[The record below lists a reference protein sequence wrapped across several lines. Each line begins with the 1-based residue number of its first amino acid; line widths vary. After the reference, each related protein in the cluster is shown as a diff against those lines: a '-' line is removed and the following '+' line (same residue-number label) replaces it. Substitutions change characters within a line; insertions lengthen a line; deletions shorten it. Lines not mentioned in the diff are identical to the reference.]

1 MVNGFDILRAHGAS
15 YVCDVNGWSF
25 VKSSSAYYQARG
37 LPASSLLP
45 PRLLPPHASLPLA
58 PLLAPPGRGRRPP
71 SHGAAR
77 DLWRRLALPRSPHG
91 PSSLGL
97 AAVAR
102 RLQSHCQRRVSQDG
116 RRAVRRRRRRVARRL
131 RRPPPRQPLQPHRA
145 GGARLRAGGGGDAAA
160 RAARARRRREA
171 RTAALRSRS
180 CLEPSSKLL
189 GAFPQARR
197 PDAEAE
203 AQDEGSER
211 EAAALLRGARRGARL
226 RGGKAQDARPAAGGG
241 RPSVSHPRS
250 FL

>member
-97 AAVAR
+97 AA
-102 RLQSHCQRRVSQDG
+102 
-116 RRAVRRRRRRVARRL
+116 VARRL